1 MASCTHPQASSFDQ
15 EERRFLV
22 SIPGIGPGVV
32 DRLESVGLASLDAL
46 RQAGVDQAVKTICM
60 QQGTDAW
67 RNRRR
72 ALARAL
78 HQFLANR
85 NEHLA

>member
-1 MASCTHPQASSFDQ
+1 MAPTAQPQASGFDQ
-15 EERRFLV
+15 DERRFLV

-46 RQAGVDQAVKTICM
+46 RQAGVDQAVLIICM
-60 QQGTDAW
+60 QQGTHAW
-67 RNRRR
+67 KNRRR

-78 HQFLANR
+78 HQFLAKR
-85 NEHLA
+85 SEHLA